1 MLTAQLDPMHILNV
15 AKVTRSSA
23 IADGPCDALSLDI
36 LLTTARL
43 YENITFEKVQV
54 KVNKTYH
61 SYNICYI
68 SRYGS

>member
-15 AKVTRSSA
+15 AKVTKSSA

-43 YENITFEKVQV
+43 YENITFEKVQW
-54 KVNKTYH
+54 VNKTYH